1 MSSNPNTKTEQ
12 DDAFDKFQELARK
25 LLAVPKKELGKT
37 KKKAKRKKQAK
48 RTSSQ

>member
-1 MSSNPNTKTEQ
+1 MSSNQNTKTEQ

-37 KKKAKRKKQAK
+37 KKKSKRRKQIKK
-48 RTSSQ
+48 